1 MNKERLYIY
10 DTTLRDGQQ
19 THGIQFSTDDKIN
32 ISKLIDKLG
41 VDFIEG
47 GWPGANPTDS
57 DFFASVP
64 KVNAIMTAFGMTK
77 RDGRSAEND
86 EVLAAVINA
95 GTTSV
100 CLVGK
105 TYDFH
110 VTKALG
116 ISLSNN
122 IVNISKSIEH
132 IVAKGREAIFDAEH
146 FFDGYHANPNYALD
160 CLHAAYSSGSRW
172 IVLCDT
178 NGGTLPSKIYQITQ
192 EVIKS
197 GIPGSSLGIHCHNDT
212 ENAIANS
219 LAAIDAGVRQVQ
231 GTINGLGERCGNTN
245 LIVSLDICTSIPVLI
260 ILFLYISTSS

>member
-32 ISKLIDKLG
+32 ISKLIDMLG

-57 DFFASVP
+57 EFFASVP
-64 KVNAIMTAFGMTK
+64 KLNATMTAFGMTK

-122 IVNISKSIEH
+122 IVNITKSIEH
-132 IVAKGREAIFDAEH
+132 VVAKGREAIFDAEH
-146 FFDGYHANPNYALD
+146 FFDGYKANPSYAL
-160 CLHAAYSSGSRW
+160 CALKAAFDQGARW

-178 NGGTLPSKIYQITQ
+178 NGGTLPSEIYQITR
-192 EVIKS
+192 
-197 GIPGSSLGIHCHNDT
+197 
-212 ENAIANS
+212 
-219 LAAIDAGVRQVQ
+219 GV
-231 GTINGLGERCGNTN
+231 
-245 LIVSLDICTSIPVLI
+245 
-260 ILFLYISTSS
+260 

>member
-32 ISKLIDKLG
+32 ISKLIDMLG

-57 DFFASVP
+57 EFFASVP
-64 KVNAIMTAFGMTK
+64 KLNATMTAFGMTK

-122 IVNISKSIEH
+122 IVNITKSIEH
-132 IVAKGREAIFDAEH
+132 VVAKGREAIFDAEH
-146 FFDGYHANPNYALD
+146 FFDGYKSNPSLFFM
-160 CLHAAYSSGSRW
+160 CIKSSFDQGARW

-178 NGGTLPSKIYQITQ
+178 NGGTLPGQKFIKLIEVSK
-192 EVIKS
+192 KFS
-197 GIPGSSLGIHCHNDT
+197 GKNIGIHCHNDT
-212 ENAIANS
+212 ENA
-219 LAAIDAGVRQVQ
+219 L
-231 GTINGLGERCGNTN
+231 
-245 LIVSLDICTSIPVLI
+245 LILWLH
-260 ILFLYISTSS
+260 

>member
-32 ISKLIDKLG
+32 ISKLIDMLG

-64 KVNAIMTAFGMTK
+64 KVNATMTAFGMTK

-122 IVNISKSIEH
+122 IVNITKSIEH
-132 IVAKGREAIFDAEH
+132 VVAKGREEE
-146 FFDGYHANPNYALD
+146 
-160 CLHAAYSSGSRW
+160 
-172 IVLCDT
+172 
-178 NGGTLPSKIYQITQ
+178 K
-192 EVIKS
+192 KS
-197 GIPGSSLGIHCHNDT
+197 GRQIRSSCEEGSGK
-212 ENAIANS
+212 E
-219 LAAIDAGVRQVQ
+219 
-231 GTINGLGERCGNTN
+231 ERGD
-245 LIVSLDICTSIPVLI
+245 SGAFKDGGG
-260 ILFLYISTSS
+260 